1 MIEVKDISK
10 TFGDRV
16 ILNEISLSFP
26 KGKITSL
33 IGSNGA
39 GKSTLLSIISRLLNQ
54 DNGHVLVNNKDSNA
68 YKNSVLAQHLSI
80 LKQFNNIELKL
91 TVKELVSFGRYPY
104 SQGRLKKEDH
114 QKVAEAIEFLD
125 LTEIQEQYLDELSGG
140 QRQRAYLAMVVAQD
154 TDYILLDEPLNN
166 LDMRHSVQIMRILRR
181 LTEELGKTVIIVLH
195 DINFASH
202 YSDYIAA
209 LKGGKVKYFGNAN
222 EIINENILKDI
233 FGISFCISASGGK
246 KLCNYFN
253 HLN

>member
-10 TFGDRV
+10 QFGDRI
-16 ILNEISLSFP
+16 ILDEVSLAFP

-54 DNGHVLVNNKDSNA
+54 DKGNILVNDKKSSD

-80 LKQFNNIELKL
+80 LKQFNHIELKL

-114 QKVAEAIEFLD
+114 AKIAEAIDFLD
-125 LTEIQEQYLDELSGG
+125 LKEIQDAYLDELSGG

-154 TDYILLDEPLNN
+154 TEYILLDEPLNN
-166 LDMRHSVQIMRILRR
+166 LDMRHSVQIMRILRK
-181 LTEELGKTVIIVLH
+181 LTEVLGKTVIIVLH

-209 LKGGKVKYFGNAN
+209 LKNGKVKYFGSAN
-222 EIINENILKDI
+222 EIINEKILKDI
-233 FGISFCISASGGK
+233 FGISFCISNSGGK